1 MSYEFSL
8 KKIYEH
14 FLFRLPNYG
23 ASSYLISV
31 QKLHNATKEFY
42 KKLKSKVLSFFIQS
56 KVPVGI
62 KDIKDHLGTCFNLV
76 TEEMASLDTT
86 VQGKETQGLIFNLME
101 IINIFKD
108 GG

>member
-1 MSYEFSL
+1 MSYEFLL
-8 KKIYEH
+8 KKIYEYV
-14 FLFRLPNYG
+14 LFRLPNYG

-42 KKLKSKVLSFFIQS
+42 KKLNSKGFSFFTQI
-56 KVPVGI
+56 KLPVGI
-62 KDIKDHLGTCFNLV
+62 KEVNDHLGTCFNLV

-86 VQGKETQGLIFNLME
+86 VQGKETQDLLFKLKE
-101 IINIFKD
+101 KINIFKD